1 MTRLVVLH
9 GAYLTGRSMAPLTQC
24 LSEAMPD
31 ASITAPDLL
40 GHGIEACA
48 PDVSLG
54 TQAAALA
61 DSFMADRPVIVGFG
75 FGARVA
81 LQALRDWAVPP
92 AGLVLIGAGLGPA
105 WGPSTVAGLAARGQT
120 PAPRAAF
127 LEPLIA
133 GWFASPSSGN
143 VRSLARIA
151 GQMTAGAFER
161 VLAATRVP
169 AGRIGGNRRVPTLI
183 LHGAADCNRRPS
195 EAQALAE
202 LLEGEIEVFLEGGH
216 ALPFEMP
223 GAVAG
228 RIAGWH
234 TRAFAPPAAAAAA
247 E

>member
-1 MTRLVVLH
+1 MTRLVILH
-9 GAYLTGRSMAPLTQC
+9 GAYLTGRAMAPLSRC
-24 LSEAMPD
+24 LTEEVPGAVVS
-31 ASITAPDLL
+31 APDLL

-48 PDVSLG
+48 ADVGLSA
-54 TQAAALA
+54 QAAALA
-61 DSFMADRPVIVGFG
+61 QRYMGEGPVLVGFG

-81 LQALRDWAVPP
+81 LQALRDWPVPP

-105 WGPSTVAGLAARGQT
+105 WGPSTVAGLAARGHT

-127 LEPLIA
+127 LEPLMA

-143 VRSLARIA
+143 VRGLARIA
-151 GQMTAGAFER
+151 GQMTSGAFDR

-169 AGRIGGNRRVPTLI
+169 AGRIGGDRRVPTLI

-223 GAVAG
+223 SAVAG

-234 TRAFAPPAAAAAA
+234 ARCFAPAAAAA